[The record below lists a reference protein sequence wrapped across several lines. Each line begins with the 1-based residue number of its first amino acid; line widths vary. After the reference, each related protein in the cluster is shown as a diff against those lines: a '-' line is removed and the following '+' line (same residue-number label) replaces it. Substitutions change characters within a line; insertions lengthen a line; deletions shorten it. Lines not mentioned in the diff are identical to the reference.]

1 MTTRESLLP
10 RDLGARDDGE
20 GDVEARHGSDRV
32 VEAEENRVLEVQPAD
47 LGERVHEAVE
57 HARRRGRKEEEDRL
71 RSDVRKQTGAAEPV
85 VPVVAA
91 PEEQDEPADRE
102 RHVEEAVADV
112 EAVNEARVAQKRT
125 LHRGLDVEPK
135 TLLAG
140 DDALAV
146 LARALPPTPPQHE
159 APHEQVEP

>member
-1 MTTRESLLP
+1 M
-10 RDLGARDDGE
+10 
-20 GDVEARHGSDRV
+20 
-32 VEAEENRVLEVQPAD
+32 LEVQPAD

-71 RSDVRKQTGAAEPV
+71 RSHVRKQAGAAEPV
-85 VPVVAA
+85 VPIVAA

-102 RHVEEAVADV
+102 RHVEEAVAEV
-112 EAVNEARVAQKRT
+112 EAVDQARVAKECT

-140 DDALAV
+140 DDALGV
-146 LARALPPTPPQHE
+146 LACALPPTPPEHQ
-159 APHEQVEP
+159 APHEQVEPVDGEAEGELTSHREARPSHAGERIAAPGQERPG